1 MTNLP
6 LSPSEARRRVGLVL
20 TAAVGVALLCGGC
33 LATGAAAKDVQTLRQ
48 AVASVEAEVSAA
60 VLQVDK
66 LEAKIANVAGVGG
79 VNDNLTTW
87 LAVGGGT
94 LGGPIL
100 YLIAFRPLRLKM
112 FPAKEGK

>member
-1 MTNLP
+1 MNSLP

-20 TAAVGVALLCGGC
+20 TAAVGVGLCSGC